1 MQASCMQGFPPG
13 QDLRPVIC
21 EVHMLHATVECC
33 WECTTVHNSACMGML
48 RKQVLQPGIELAEQG
63 FPVSPVTA
71 YHWKACAG
79 ALAM

>member
-1 MQASCMQGFPPG
+1 
-13 QDLRPVIC
+13 
-21 EVHMLHATVECC
+21 
-33 WECTTVHNSACMGML
+33 MGML